1 MGRIERF
8 LIFSAILA
16 LALTLVI
23 PLNPGVSDGKRP
35 DELRA
40 GIHYTIA
47 TMDPAFITSR
57 GQDQTVR
64 NIYDGLVN
72 WKPGTVEIAPALAK
86 SWEASGDGLA
96 YTFHLRKGVQFHR
109 GYGELKAS
117 DVKFSFERV
126 MDPKTKSPR
135 SKDFKLVK
143 KIEVLDDYTLRI
155 TLKKPYPGLMH
166 MLADRG
172 AFVTSEKA
180 VKKLGKDIGR
190 APVGTGPFFVT
201 KWIPKQNVDMERNEK
216 YFAGPPRLKK
226 VTFISIREAAS
237 RFMAFDSG
245 QIDLIQV
252 ADPDRVAK
260 YLKDPNV
267 VVKSKPGLI
276 TRYIGFNQK
285 IKPFDDVRVRR
296 AIQHAVDK
304 EYIVKNLFKGLS
316 VKSIN
321 FVPPLN
327 FGYTADVMTYPYDV
341 EKAKK
346 LLAEA
351 GYPNGFKTSLYIP
364 NIPRFTGH
372 SVVIKDSLSKIGV
385 DVDLKLLD
393 VSVFLAACRKG
404 EPPMFTVSSGGS
416 PNTAFYMFLYFHSN
430 NFPPGNNFAYYS
442 NPKVDA
448 LIDKAQVTVD
458 SEKQKALLVE
468 AQKIIAE
475 DSVDLCL
482 DHEKFFFIM
491 KPYVKGFKVDP
502 LRLIKVYPVYIED

>member
-1 MGRIERF
+1 MERIERPLRVFGIVALVLTF
-8 LIFSAILA
+8 LISFS
-16 LALTLVI
+16 
-23 PLNPGVSDGKRP
+23 PGVSAGKGSQ
-35 DELRA
+35 ELRV

-72 WKPGTVEIAPALAK
+72 WKPGTVEIAPALAE
-86 SWEASGDGLA
+86 SWDVSKDGLM

-109 GYGELKAS
+109 GFGELKAS

-135 SKDFKLVK
+135 SKDFRLVK
-143 KIEVLDDYTLRI
+143 QIEVLDDYTLRL
-155 TLKKPYPGLMH
+155 TLKKPYPGLLH

-180 VKKLGKDIGR
+180 VKELGKDIGR

-201 KWIPKQNVDMERNEK
+201 KWIPKQNVEMERNEK

-226 VTFISIREAAS
+226 VVFISIREAAT

-260 YLKDPNV
+260 YLKDPKV
-267 VVKSKPGLI
+267 VIKSKPGLI

-304 EYIVKNLFKGLS
+304 DYIVEHLFKGLS
-316 VKSIN
+316 VKSVN

-327 FGYTADVMTYPYDV
+327 FGYTDDVMTYPYNV

-364 NIPRFTGH
+364 NIPRFTKH
-372 SVVIKDSLSKIGV
+372 SVVIKDSLKEVGV
-385 DVDLKLLD
+385 DLELKVLD
-393 VSVFLAACRKG
+393 VSTFLAACRKG
-404 EPPMFTVSSGGS
+404 EPPMFTLSSGGS
-416 PNTAFYMFLYFHSN
+416 PNTAFYLFLYFHSN
-430 NFPPGNNFAYYS
+430 NFPPGNNFAHYS
-442 NPKVDA
+442 NPDVDA
-448 LIDKAQVTVD
+448 LINKAQEAVD
-458 SEKQKALLVE
+458 PQKQKELLVE
-468 AQKIIAE
+468 AQKKIAE

-491 KPYVKGFKVDP
+491 KPYVKGFEVDP
-502 LRLIKVYPVYIED
+502 LRLIKVYPVYIEK

>member
-1 MGRIERF
+1 MNRIERS
-8 LIFSAILA
+8 LKISVIMA
-16 LALTLVI
+16 LVLTLLI
-23 PLNPGVSDGKRP
+23 PFSPCVSAGKGSQ
-35 DELRA
+35 ELRV

-72 WKPGTVEIAPALAK
+72 WKPGTVEVAPALAT
-86 SWEASGDGLA
+86 SWDVSGDGLI

-109 GYGELKAS
+109 GFGELKAS

-135 SKDFKLVK
+135 SKDFKLVE
-143 KIEVLDDYTLRI
+143 KIEVLDDYTLQL
-155 TLKKPYPGLMH
+155 TLKKPFPGLMH

-201 KWIPKQNVDMERNEK
+201 KWIPKQNVEMERNEN

-226 VTFISIREAAS
+226 VTFISIREAAT

-245 QIDLIQV
+245 EIDLIQV
-252 ADPDRVAK
+252 ADPDRLAK
-260 YLKDPNV
+260 YIKDPKV
-267 VVKSKPGLI
+267 VVMSKPGLI
-276 TRYIGFNQK
+276 CRYIGFNQK
-285 IKPFDDVRVRR
+285 IKPFNDVRIRR

-304 EYIVKNLFKGLS
+304 DYIVKHLFKGLS
-316 VKSIN
+316 VKSNN

-364 NIPRFTGH
+364 NIPRFTKH
-372 SVVIKDSLSKIGV
+372 SVVIKDSLKKVGV
-385 DVDLKLLD
+385 DVDLKVLD

-404 EPPMFTVSSGGS
+404 EPPSYTLSSGGT
-416 PNTAFYMFLYFHSN
+416 PDTAFYLFRYFHSK
-430 NFPPGNNFAYYS
+430 NFPPGNNFSYYS
-442 NPKVDA
+442 NPEVDA
-448 LIDKAQVTVD
+448 LINKAQVSVD
-458 SEKQKALLVE
+458 PEKQKEILVE
-468 AQKIIAE
+468 AQKKIAE
-475 DSVDLCL
+475 DAVNLCI
-482 DHEKFFFIM
+482 DHEKFFFVM
-491 KPYVKGFKVDP
+491 KPSVKGFEVDP
-502 LRLIKVYPVYIED
+502 LRLIKVYPVYLEG